1 MQTETST
8 SEIRLGDNVLF
19 FPRSYFTGGKV
30 TGLTNAEVCAVC
42 TRDYVFVVPKKDFTH
57 FLVAARTRTYDFFGE
72 GVPIEDG
79 LRRLLE
85 SPDMTVST
93 LESFLVE
100 MLGAE
105 ERDRVLKV
113 SELKSFKTWV
123 FGPMSQARMKHS
135 AGGGV
140 KVLSCK
146 GKGAMKQFKAF
157 YA

>member
-1 MQTETST
+1 MTAMSND
-8 SEIRLGDNVLF
+8 IRVGDNVLF
-19 FPRSYFTGGKV
+19 FPKSYFTGGKV

-42 TRDYVFVVPKKDFTH
+42 TKDYVFVLPKKEFTH
-57 FLVAARTRTYDFFGE
+57 FLVAARTRTFEFFGE
-72 GVPIEDG
+72 GVPVAEG
-79 LRRLLE
+79 VQNLLDA
-85 SPDMTVST
+85 PDMTVST

-100 MLGAE
+100 MLGADKH
-105 ERDRVLKV
+105 DRVLKI
-113 SELKSFKTWV
+113 SELKSFKTIV
-123 FGPMSQARMKHS
+123 FGPLSQARMKHS